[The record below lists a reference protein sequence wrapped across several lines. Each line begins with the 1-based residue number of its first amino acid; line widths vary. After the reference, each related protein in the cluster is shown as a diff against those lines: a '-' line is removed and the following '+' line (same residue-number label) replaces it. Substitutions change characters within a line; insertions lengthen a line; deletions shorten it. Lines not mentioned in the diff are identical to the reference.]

1 MNLFD
6 KLSLKI
12 YSIIVLILAIAIGIT
27 IMQVTTLAEITKFT
41 EELINDNFYIAV
53 GITAIAIVWSIR
65 NIINGGKN
73 PRENSSGVLLENK
86 NGKLLITK
94 ESINN
99 LIETVVHENK
109 DISNVSTRLEFDENN
124 NINVFLNITVKVGTS
139 VKDVTA
145 DVQTRIKDAV
155 KKTTDLDIKE
165 INIKVK
171 NIEQLGEINV

>member
-12 YSIIVLILAIAIGIT
+12 FSIIVLVIAVALGIT
-27 IMQVTTLAEITKFT
+27 IMQITTLSEITNFV

-53 GITAIAIVWSIR
+53 GVIAVLIVWSIR
-65 NIINGGKN
+65 NIVNGGKN

-109 DISNVSTRLEFDENN
+109 DISNVNTRLEFDENN
-124 NINVFLNITVKVGTS
+124 NINVYLNIAVKVGTS
-139 VKDVTA
+139 VKDVTS
-145 DVQTRIKDAV
+145 DIQTRIKDAV

-171 NIEQLGEINV
+171 NIEQLRRN